1 MNNLLLLS
9 KRSLN
14 YLGTVIVGLLLLLDL
29 RVVVVWRLWQ
39 IFFNVVI
46 RILEVTGDNIVD
58 VIFFEFSQANKILV
72 EV

>member
-1 MNNLLLLS
+1 
-9 KRSLN
+9 LN

-39 IFFNVVI
+39 ILFYDVI

-58 VIFFEFSQANKILV
+58 VIFLEFSQANKILV

>member
-39 IFFNVVI
+39 ILFNDVI

-58 VIFFEFSQANKILV
+58 VIFLEFSQANKILV